1 MEPQLTLN
9 DIAAVIRV
17 IDVISTRGGFKGE
30 ELSEVGALR
39 DKYLA
44 FLQAAS
50 PAPEAQEGAEDE
62 AEEVDIGE

>member
-9 DIAAVIRV
+9 DLASVIRL
-17 IDVISTRGGFKGE
+17 IDVISSRGGFKGE

-50 PAPEAQEGAEDE
+50 PAPEDQEGAEDE
-62 AEEVDIGE
+62 AEEVDLDE

>member
-9 DIAAVIRV
+9 DLASVIRL
-17 IDVISTRGGFKGE
+17 IDVISSRGGFKGE
-30 ELSEVGALR
+30 ELSEIGALR
-39 DKYLA
+39 DKYLS

-50 PAPEAQEGAEDE
+50 PSSEVE

>member
-17 IDVISTRGGFKGE
+17 IDVISSRGGFKGE

-50 PAPEAQEGAEDE
+50 AESESQESDED
-62 AEEVDIGE
+62 EEVDIGE